1 MMDIAAKNICV
12 LGECPV
18 WNEGQQRLY
27 WSDILQGKIYRFDP
41 ATKEYQLF
49 WQGEQKVGGFA
60 FTKKGDMV
68 ICSDKGVYIMKNG
81 KNHLELLFDI
91 PFDSNERFN
100 DVTTDP
106 AGRML
111 AGSLKTNYQE
121 GKLYRLEKNRT
132 PVVVMSGIGCSNG
145 MAFSMDAKKFFH
157 TDSVKHE
164 ITMYDYDRITGDI
177 TNPVLFFKAKESEGL
192 PDGIT
197 IDIDDNLWAAFWG
210 GSCVRRISKYGKI
223 VETIPVPAIQP
234 SSVMFGGRGLNELY
248 ITSACEDGA
257 DLEHGLDAR
266 GNFLGGY
273 LYRYYTNTRGRA
285 EFPADF

>member
-1 MMDIAAKNICV
+1 MMDVAAMNICV

-18 WNEGQQRLY
+18 WNEVQQRLY
-27 WSDILQGKIYRFDP
+27 WSDVVQGKIFCFDP

-60 FTKKGDMV
+60 FTKKHDMV
-68 ICSDKGVYIMKNG
+68 MCSDKGVHILKKDTNQ
-81 KNHLELLFDI
+81 LELLFEI

-106 AGRML
+106 AGRMF
-111 AGSLKTNYQE
+111 AGSLKTNYRE
-121 GKLYRLEKNRT
+121 GKLYRLEKNKA
-132 PVVVMSGIGCSNG
+132 PVVVVSGIECSNG
-145 MAFSMDAKKFFH
+145 MAFSMDTKRFYH
-157 TDSVKHE
+157 TDSMKHE
-164 ITMYDYDRITGDI
+164 ITVYDYDMITGNI
-177 TNPVLFFKAKESEGL
+177 ANPRLFHHFEESEGL
-192 PDGIT
+192 PDGMT
-197 IDIDDNLWAAFWG
+197 IDIDDNIWAAFWG
-210 GSCVRRISKYGKI
+210 GSCIRRINKHGTI
-223 VETIPVPAIQP
+223 EETIPVPALQP
-234 SSVMFGGRGLNELY
+234 SSVMFGGSGLNELY

-273 LYRYYTNTRGRA
+273 LYRYSTTTRGRA